1 MSEKLQFFS
10 IIFLGG
16 CILLSSWLISQ
27 SLHSNQE
34 EKVGIT
40 QEQSLKYELI
50 PVNDNNIIIFD
61 KESGELWRKFIA
73 SNEGPTDWTMENPF
87 E

>member
-16 CILLSSWLISQ
+16 CILLSSWIISQ

-40 QEQSLKYELI
+40 QEQSL
-50 PVNDNNIIIFD
+50 
-61 KESGELWRKFIA
+61 
-73 SNEGPTDWTMENPF
+73 
-87 E
+87 